1 MWILNIKH
9 FKVYNVLSWHSITCI
24 YFIFFKFIYVP
35 IHYILIMRVLCWM
48 TTQYSIT
55 FVTKLSTPKQLK
67 EKIFIHNFCLL
78 HNILAFLLIF
88 IAVDTRSV
96 FLRRQNGYSQ
106 QITLQIFPEFFFIWL
121 LKLSSITIIL
131 WRKIPFILLALKF
144 KYIHV
149 FLYFN
154 LKRALL
160 SRRSI

>member
-1 MWILNIKH
+1 MYIFH
-9 FKVYNVLSWHSITCI
+9 FFQIHICI
-24 YFIFFKFIYVP
+24 YL
-35 IHYILIMRVLCWM
+35 HYILIMRVLCWM
-48 TTQYSIT
+48 TRQYNIT
-55 FVTKLSTPKQLK
+55 FVTKMSTLKQLK

-160 SRRSI
+160 SRRILYSLKLARTNPVLLSKLQSPH